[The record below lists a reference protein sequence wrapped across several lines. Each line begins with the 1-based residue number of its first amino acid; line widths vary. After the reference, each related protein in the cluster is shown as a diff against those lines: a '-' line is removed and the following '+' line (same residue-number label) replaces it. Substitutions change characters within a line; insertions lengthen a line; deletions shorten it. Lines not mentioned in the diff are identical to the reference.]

1 MRISH
6 WSIRRRSIVLA
17 AVPAFLTVVLLTVMH
32 MSQRWSDA
40 GENSE
45 SIVRLMVESISA
57 SAEYPVI
64 SGNYEL
70 LAPLMD
76 AALGLSLIHI

>member
-6 WSIRRRSIVLA
+6 GSIRRRAIVLA
-17 AVPAFLTVVLLTVMH
+17 AVPAFLTVVLLTVLH

-40 GENSE
+40 SENSE

-70 LAPLMD
+70 LAPL
-76 AALGLSLIHI
+76 